1 MPLEPPSL
9 ILVANSARA
18 IAQSAARGGYR
29 VLVLDAF
36 ADQDT
41 RDCAD
46 CHRLPL
52 RGAGLDPE
60 GVRSTL
66 DRLLT
71 EQVAAG
77 RDLAGVVYGAGIEA
91 DPGFLDWVAERL
103 PLLGNSAEVLSL
115 VTDPGRFFPLLDGL
129 DIPYP
134 ESRMTPPLPD
144 QSATWLVKEPASSGG
159 QAIRIWDGAVQ
170 RLATLHYFQR
180 HLPGIPMS
188 LLFIAN
194 GRELRVVGYNRLL
207 TSDVDADRPFLY
219 AGALGRALLDAR
231 FCQTIEDYAAAL
243 TAALGLR
250 GLNSLDFMLHEGR
263 PYLLEL
269 NPRPSATMS
278 LYEDDCAEGWI
289 SRHVRACSGELP
301 DHPHSARPGVVGQRI
316 LYAWDDLLIPE
327 GVVWPNWSHDRPVA
341 GSRIP
346 RGTPLCSL
354 SAEGP
359 HAAWVEATL
368 AELSRR
374 LRERLLVDI
383 CPAALA
389 EEAR

>member
-1 MPLEPPSL
+1 MPPEPPTL
-9 ILVANSARA
+9 ILIANSARA

-41 RDCAD
+41 LDCAD
-46 CHRLPL
+46 CLRVPL
-52 RGAGLDPE
+52 RGAGLDPAR
-60 GVRSTL
+60 VRSTL
-66 DRLLT
+66 EQRLAD
-71 EQVAAG
+71 EVAAG
-77 RDLAGVVYGAGIEA
+77 RNLVGVVYGAGIES
-91 DPGFLDWVAERL
+91 DPGLLDWITERL

-115 VTDPGRFFPLLDGL
+115 VTDPGRFFPLLDRL

-134 ESRMTPPLPD
+134 ESRMTPPPAD
-144 QSATWLVKEPASSGG
+144 HSSTWLVKESASSGG
-159 QAIRIWDGAVQ
+159 QAIRAWDGVDP
-170 RLATLHYFQR
+170 RTPTPHYFQR

-194 GRELRVVGYNRLL
+194 GREPRVVGYNRLL
-207 TSDVDADRPFLY
+207 TSDVDAERPFLY
-219 AGALGRALLDAR
+219 GGALGRALLDAR
-231 FCQTIEDYAAAL
+231 FGQTVEDYAGAL
-243 TAALGLR
+243 TTALGLR

-301 DHPHSARPGVVGQRI
+301 DQPHLARPGVVGQRI

-327 GVVWPNWSHDRPVA
+327 DVVWPNWSHDRPVA

-346 RGTPLCSL
+346 RGAPLCSL

-368 AELSRR
+368 SELSRR
-374 LRERLLVDI
+374 LRERLLSS
-383 CPAALA
+383 PRLA
-389 EEAR
+389 TRTEEAL

>member
-1 MPLEPPSL
+1 MSTEPPTL
-9 ILVANSARA
+9 ILIANSARA

-41 RDCAD
+41 LDCAD
-46 CHRLPL
+46 CLRVPL

-60 GVRSTL
+60 RVRSVL
-66 DRLLT
+66 EQLLADENGT
-71 EQVAAG
+71 GQNLV
-77 RDLAGVVYGAGIEA
+77 GVVYGAGLEA
-91 DPGFLDWVAERL
+91 DPSTLDWIAERL
-103 PLLGNSAEVLSL
+103 PLLGNSAEVLTL
-115 VTDPGRFFPLLDGL
+115 VSDPGRIFPLLDAL

-134 ESRMTPPLPD
+134 ESRLTPPPAKQD
-144 QSATWLVKEPASSGG
+144 STWLVKEPASSGG
-159 QAIRIWDGAVQ
+159 QAVWVWGDSARRPDS
-170 RLATLHYFQR
+170 LHYFQR

-194 GRELRVVGYNRLL
+194 GKEHRVIGYNRLL
-207 TSDVDADRPFLY
+207 TSDIHGDRPFLY
-219 AGALGRALLDAR
+219 GGALGRALLDAR
-231 FCQTIEDYAAAL
+231 VSQSVEDYATAL

-250 GLNSLDFMLHEGR
+250 GLSSLDFMLHEGR

-278 LYEDDCAEGWI
+278 LYEHDCAEGWI
-289 SRHVRACSGELP
+289 NRHVRACSGELP
-301 DHPHSARPGVVGQRI
+301 EQPHSARPGVVGQSI

-327 GVVWPNWSHDRPVA
+327 DIVWPNWIHDRPVA

-346 RGTPLCSL
+346 RGAPLCSL

-359 HAAWVEATL
+359 HAAWVESTL

-374 LRERLLVDI
+374 LRERLLSSAR
-383 CPAALA
+383 PATRT